1 MIVMV
6 GLRARAASGIMSSR
20 WDLVD
25 IYIYMYI
32 CIYIYTHIYIYI
44 HRSFSTL
51 LPPTENSEKVNSE
64 MNIRS
69 ADCMFSEFTSGA
81 EGH

>member
-25 IYIYMYI
+25 IYIYI
-32 CIYIYTHIYIYI
+32 CIYVYIYTHTYIYTQI
-44 HRSFSTL
+44 IFYTASSDREL
-51 LPPTENSEKVNSE
+51 
-64 MNIRS
+64 
-69 ADCMFSEFTSGA
+69 
-81 EGH
+81 